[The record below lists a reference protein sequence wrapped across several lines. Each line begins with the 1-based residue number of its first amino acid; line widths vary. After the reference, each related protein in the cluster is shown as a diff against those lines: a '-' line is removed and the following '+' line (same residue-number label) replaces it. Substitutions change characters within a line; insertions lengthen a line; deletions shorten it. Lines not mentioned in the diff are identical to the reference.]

1 MGVTYDYALSNLL
14 CAEDNTS
21 ILEFDDGEEEGFD
34 GEAEGHEHG
43 WIPEQRS
50 DFYGDILKS
59 FPLQSDER
67 IALLVEKELEHMPRE
82 DYANR
87 LQNGNLDISMRRDA
101 IDWIGKVLCHLFD
114 NEPKFPFFHHLSLD
128 VDCNNVQLSCLPV
141 FHFLVF
147 LVHAHYKFGPLSGY
161 LSVNYMDRFLSAYK
175 LPEGKAWMT
184 QLLIVACLSLAAKIE
199 ETEVPL
205 SLDLQVGEAKYV
217 FEAKTIQRMEL
228 LVLST
233 LKWRMQAVTPFSF
246 IDYFLQKFND
256 GNSPINSVVS
266 QSVELILS
274 SIRGTGF
281 LGFRPSEIAAA
292 VAFSALGE
300 IQIVAIENTLTH
312 CIHVDKERVLR
323 CYEVIQKMTLM
334 EKESGQSGS
343 LSVSSTPHSPIGVL
357 DAASLN
363 YKRDDITVGSAANSN
378 ESAPAAK
385 KRKLSRPSIS

>member
-1 MGVTYDYALSNLL
+1 MGVTYDYASSNLL
-14 CAEDNTS
+14 CAEDNSS
-21 ILEFDDGEEEGFD
+21 ILEFDDGEEDGFD
-34 GEAEGHEHG
+34 GEAEGHKHG

-50 DFYGDILKS
+50 DFYGDFLKS
-59 FPLQSDER
+59 FPLQSEEC
-67 IALLVEKELEHMPRE
+67 IALLVEKELEHMPRK
-82 DYANR
+82 DYAKR
-87 LQNGNLDISMRRDA
+87 LQNGDLDISVRRDA
-101 IDWIGKVLCHLFD
+101 IDWIGKV
-114 NEPKFPFFHHLSLD
+114 
-128 VDCNNVQLSCLPV
+128 
-141 FHFLVF
+141 
-147 LVHAHYKFGPLSGY
+147 HAHYKFGPLSAY

-184 QLLIVACLSLAAKIE
+184 QLLTVACLSLAAKIE

-256 GNSPINSVVS
+256 GNSPTNSVVS
-266 QSVELILS
+266 RSVELILS
-274 SIRGTGF
+274 SVRGTGF

-300 IQIVAIENTLTH
+300 IQTVGIKNTLSC

-323 CYEVIQKMTLM
+323 CNEVIQRMTLM
-334 EKESGQSGS
+334 EKESSQSVS
-343 LSVSSTPHSPIGVL
+343 LSVSSVPHSPIGVL
-357 DAASLN
+357 DAASLS
-363 YKRDDITVGSAANSN
+363 YKRDDITVGSDANSN
-378 ESAPAAK
+378 ESTPAAK
-385 KRKLSRPSIS
+385 KRKLSRPSVS